1 MQAFFKTLAEHRA
14 SQSFILGVILIAGA
28 LVGIETYPAAVA
40 RYGALLHLLDQIV
53 LFVFV
58 AEAVIKIAAEG
69 RAPWR
74 YFRDPWNCFDF
85 AIVVACFLPFQGQAV
100 TVLRLLR
107 LLRVLR
113 LVHALPRLQVLV
125 SALLKSV
132 PSMGYVSLFLGLLF
146 YVYAV
151 AGVFLFGHND
161 PVHFR
166 SLERAFLALFQ
177 IVTLEGWVD
186 VLYTNMYGCD
196 GYGYGAESLLPCTAP
211 AARPVAS
218 ILYFVSFILL
228 GTMIILNLF
237 IGVIMKSMEEAQEE
251 TDRSAL
257 ARLSSPA
264 PSLGDEIATLRDQ
277 LARLE
282 RHLRRLE
289 GRDPRV

>member
-1 MQAFFKTLAEHRA
+1 VRH
-14 SQSFILGVILIAGA
+14 
-28 LVGIETYPAAVA
+28 
-40 RYGALLHLLDQIV
+40 GALLHVLDQIV

-58 AEAVIKIAAEG
+58 AEAVIEIAAEG

-74 YFRDPWNCFDF
+74 HFRDPWNCFDF

-113 LVHALPRLQVLV
+113 LVHALPRLQLLV

-132 PSMGYVSLFLGLLF
+132 PSMGYVSLLLGLLF

-151 AGVFLFGHND
+151 AGVFLFGQND
-161 PVHFR
+161 PMHFQN
-166 SLERAFLALFQ
+166 LERAFLSLFQ

-196 GYGYGAESLLPCTAP
+196 SHGYDAESLVPCAEP

-237 IGVIMKSMEEAQEE
+237 IGVIMKSMEEAQAE
-251 TDRSAL
+251 TDVETDQAAL
-257 ARLSSPA
+257 ARISPPRRSSGEE
-264 PSLGDEIATLRDQ
+264 LATLRDQ

-282 RHLRRLE
+282 RHLQRLD
-289 GRDPRV
+289 GRDPPA

>member
-1 MQAFFKTLAEHRA
+1 M
-14 SQSFILGVILIAGA
+14 
-28 LVGIETYPAAVA
+28 
-40 RYGALLHLLDQIV
+40 
-53 LFVFV
+53 
-58 AEAVIKIAAEG
+58 
-69 RAPWR
+69 
-74 YFRDPWNCFDF
+74 
-85 AIVVACFLPFQGQAV
+85 VACFLPFQGQAV

-125 SALLKSV
+125 NALLKSV

-161 PVHFR
+161 PVHFQ
-166 SLERAFLALFQ
+166 SLERAFLSLFQ

-196 GYGYGAESLLPCTAP
+196 TYGYDAGSLLPCTAP
-211 AARPVAS
+211 AARPVVS

-257 ARLSSPA
+257 ARISKPGAEPGRRARRPAGPARPPGAAPTKARRARASRLKGRFKGTRSASRAGSPA
-264 PSLGDEIATLRDQ
+264 KNGADRPLR
-277 LARLE
+277 
-282 RHLRRLE
+282 
-289 GRDPRV
+289 GY

>member
-1 MQAFFKTLAEHRA
+1 MQALLKSFAEHKA
-14 SQSFILGVILIAGA
+14 FQSFILGVIVIAGV
-28 LVGIETYPAAVA
+28 LVGVETYPAAVA
-40 RYGALLHLLDQIV
+40 SHGALLHLLDQIV

-58 AEAVIKIAAEG
+58 AEAVIKIGAEG
-69 RAPWR
+69 SKPWR
-74 YFRDPWNCFDF
+74 YFRDAWNCFDF

-113 LVHALPRLQVLV
+113 LVHALPRLQLLV

-151 AGVFLFGHND
+151 AGVFLFGRND
-161 PVHFR
+161 PVHFQN
-166 SLERAFLALFQ
+166 LERAFLSLFQ

-186 VLYTNMYGCD
+186 VLYINMYGCEGW
-196 GYGYGAESLLPCTAP
+196 GYDATSLLPCTRSE
-211 AARPVAS
+211 ARPVVS

-251 TDRSAL
+251 TDRTAL
-257 ARLSSPA
+257 ERISTPA
-264 PSLGDEIATLRDQ
+264 PSLASELATLRDQ
-277 LARLE
+277 LARLD
-282 RHLRRLE
+282 RHLHRLE
-289 GRDPRV
+289 GRDPPA